1 MMGAERSRA
10 EEARGS
16 TPSRGA
22 KTHWLQAGQTN
33 GDVGAPDVHGASRF
47 FSYRCGAVQ
56 AEYAAQH
63 DEARSERNMAWI
75 DRCSWCNTDWPWWWA
90 SPLSSH
96 CPRTSLAWRRAE
108 QIPFSFLVAA
118 ASKQNK
124 APPPPVPRQ
133 PTTTY
138 SYCAGSYLPGAMP
151 DEGQVKF
158 HATKG
163 PYVSPRASSRLFPVE
178 DRSGPPTLHRKPD
191 HNFPT
196 YCTASLPCLSVFYW
210 V

>member
-22 KTHWLQAGQTN
+22 KTHWLQAGQTY

-124 APPPPVPRQ
+124 APPPPACAAPTHYDVLVLRRQLFTRRHAWRRAGKVPCHKRAICF
-133 PTTTY
+133 P
-138 SYCAGSYLPGAMP
+138 
-151 DEGQVKF
+151 
-158 HATKG
+158 KG
-163 PYVSPRASSRLFPVE
+163 IFS
-178 DRSGPPTLHRKPD
+178 
-191 HNFPT
+191 
-196 YCTASLPCLSVFYW
+196 SLPCRRPFGPTNTAPQAWS
-210 V
+210 